1 MGKDTDGTNW
11 YTIRYTVDIEVMAE
25 TADEAFYHANLKLPD
40 YSLEDYYAEIL
51 DDDDVFVLTKR
62 TQKVED

>member
-11 YTIRYTVDIEVMAE
+11 ITVRYYMDIDVMAE
-25 TADEAFYHANLKLPD
+25 TNDEAFYHASLKLAD
-40 YSLEDYYAEIL
+40 YKVEDFYVEIL

-62 TQKVED
+62 TQGEDN